1 MKRFIFYLLL
11 DYNLFCM
18 KYIFPWFLMF
28 LPIACTPPLATDYNN
43 FPFLEMDIEHFQEGY
58 TQGDFTIAEV
68 TQAYLD
74 RIVAIDKK
82 GPVLNSFITINPD
95 AIRIAQS
102 LDKERA
108 NGNFR
113 GPLHGIPIVLKDNI
127 DTHDAMSTTA
137 GSRALNGSKPLQDSE
152 VTKHLRE
159 AGAVILGKVNLSEWA
174 NFRGESSSSGWSGLN
189 GQTQNPYILTRNP
202 CGSSSGSGVAVS
214 ANLTVLAIGTETN
227 GSIVCPSNA
236 SGIVGIKPT
245 VGLISRRGII
255 PISYT
260 QDTAG
265 PMARTV
271 RDAVTTL
278 GALTG
283 VDPKDSKT
291 SASTSHALN
300 DYTPYLKKDGLQDK
314 RIGLYTQPLHING
327 MVDALVYEAVSV
339 LEKNGAT
346 VIPIDQINS
355 PKTRDYSLQV
365 MIHEYKDGLND
376 YFTSLGEES
385 PIKSL
390 EELIEFNK
398 QDAVE
403 LKYYNQTYLEQAQ
416 QSEGMNSEVYKEAL
430 ENLKRLSQQEGI
442 DRVMD
447 ENNLDLIIAPS
458 GSPAWTTDWVNGD
471 NYHIGSSSPSA
482 WAGYPIISVPMGE
495 IHGLPV
501 GLSFFGKAWS
511 EPVLIEAAYA
521 FEQVTQARIVPNFY
535 KTDSDVR

>member
-1 MKRFIFYLLL
+1 M
-11 DYNLFCM
+11 
-18 KYIFPWFLMF
+18 
-28 LPIACTPPLATDYNN
+28 
-43 FPFLEMDIEHFQEGY
+43 
-58 TQGDFTIAEV
+58 
-68 TQAYLD
+68 
-74 RIVAIDKK
+74 
-82 GPVLNSFITINPD
+82 
-95 AIRIAQS
+95 
-102 LDKERA
+102 ER
-108 NGNFR
+108 
-113 GPLHGIPIVLKDNI
+113 
-127 DTHDAMSTTA
+127 
-137 GSRALNGSKPLQDSE
+137 
-152 VTKHLRE
+152 
-159 AGAVILGKVNLSEWA
+159 SEWT
-174 NFRGESSSSGWSGLN
+174 N
-189 GQTQNPYILTRNP
+189 QNPYILTRNP

-271 RDAVTTL
+271 RDAVITL
-278 GALTG
+278 GILTG
-283 VDPKDSKT
+283 VDPKDLKT
-291 SASTSHALN
+291 SASTPYALN
-300 DYTPYLKKDGLQDK
+300 DYTPYLKKNGLENK

-365 MIHEYKDGLND
+365 MIHEYKDGLNH
-376 YFTSLGEES
+376 YFAKLGEKS

-398 QDAVE
+398 QDTVE
-403 LKYYNQTYLEQAQ
+403 LKYYNQTYLQQAQ
-416 QSEGMNSEVYKEAL
+416 QSEGLNSEIYKEAL

-458 GSPAWTTDWVNGD
+458 GSPAWTTDWSKRGQLSYREFIALRLGRVPHYQCPNGR
-471 NYHIGSSSPSA
+471 NP
-482 WAGYPIISVPMGE
+482 WVAGRLV
-495 IHGLPV
+495 
-501 GLSFFGKAWS
+501 FFWES
-511 EPVLIEAAYA
+511 MV
-521 FEQVTQARIVPNFY
+521 
-535 KTDSDVR
+535 